1 MDSLIWVRARIST
14 CHLSAKLTSDHSHFI
29 AEWINFYG
37 FVVGFQQG
45 NAIED
50 GRHCEVIEVKA
61 SHSVSHS
68 ISRHWNALSAVQAL
82 GSGRRV
88 ALIISWKSGV
98 RGSHWYHLIHFRDIQ
113 ARCQSTAK
121 PPIHRQNRD
130 SYQTSREKTK
140 NSLKSKM
147 SAHGIR
153 HWHHRSITSF
163 SYCAHSSVI
172 VSGIVPQLSI
182 LICRLASCRHENVRQ
197 VFCHIQF
204 RMYSRHHH
212 K

>member
-29 AEWINFYG
+29 VEWINFYG

-45 NAIED
+45 NASQD
-50 GRHCEVIEVKA
+50 GRQCEVIEVKA
-61 SHSVSHS
+61 SHPVSHL
-68 ISRHWNALSAVQAL
+68 ISRHWNALSAGQAL
-82 GSGRRV
+82 GSGSSHYLVKIGSPWESLVSSDPLQGYSSSLSNRRLV
-88 ALIISWKSGV
+88 
-98 RGSHWYHLIHFRDIQ
+98 
-113 ARCQSTAK
+113 K
-121 PPIHRQNRD
+121 PPIHRQKRD

-153 HWHHRSITSF
+153 HWHHRSITPF

-172 VSGIVPQLSI
+172 VSGIVPQLLI
-182 LICRLASCRHENVRQ
+182 LICRLASCRQNARQ